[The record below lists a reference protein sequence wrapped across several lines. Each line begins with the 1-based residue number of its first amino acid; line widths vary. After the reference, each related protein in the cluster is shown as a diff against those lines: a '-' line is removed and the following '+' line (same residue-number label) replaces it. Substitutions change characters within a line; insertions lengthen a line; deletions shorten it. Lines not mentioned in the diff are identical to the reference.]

1 MQQPFEN
8 LEHLKQLDELCPI
21 HGVNLIQIDR
31 ELKMA
36 GEEKP
41 RKPAPYCPI
50 CAKERIKQKEQQAIE
65 HNLNAAIYQKTYN
78 VLMRDSTNAQ
88 ELTEASFEN
97 FKAETPE
104 ERQFLDFAKGQVKK
118 YLDGMNGNTLLTGG
132 TGVGKTHLVISIAK
146 ELNEAY
152 RAKGE
157 PKSVLFINL
166 TEVLRDIRESF
177 KFSSKEGYYSRMLK
191 EVDYLILDDLGVKL
205 GNAQGQSKSA
215 WEEEFIFDVLSHRKN
230 TIITTNLSNDEIAN
244 LYSER
249 VASRI
254 RTGLEGNFF
263 KVFGIKDKRYSIN
276 SLKAKIARN

>member
-97 FKAETPE
+97 FKVETPE
-104 ERQFLDFAKGQVKK
+104 ERQFLAFAKGQVKK

-166 TEVLRDIRESF
+166 TEILRDIRESF

-205 GNAQGQSKSA
+205 GNAQGQFKSA

-276 SLKAKIARN
+276 KLKGGGQ